1 MNQGIMALA
10 NAGRGGDTQI
20 AHVRPGELVLPPE
33 ILDKDLVKSLEKKLN
48 DAGFEY
54 STLVVGDEDVS
65 INPRTG
71 LPEFGLFSRLKKA
84 VSSAWKGVKK
94 ILDPVTKVAQFIPG
108 PWRAPAALYQ
118 KGKAAV
124 NIVKGDAN
132 FGDFATVLA
141 GPKIFGEG
149 NALDVFKKQGF
160 GDLGE
165 YTLGNFA
172 SSVRD
177 TLGFGAGTQDYR
189 VQSGDNIEAI
199 AKANNTTKEAIL
211 KLNPQYKANPDLIKI
226 NDVIKLP
233 SSGGP
238 ISRIRQGI
246 ASLRGEGEQVPEGQQ
261 QGFLGR
267 LFPGLGG
274 SFYDDVLGIDPSGG
288 GIFGSLKDSFD
299 PEKGG
304 IDPRLLAASV
314 AYGKAVE
321 KAAEKEAKGMT
332 DIRDSLRPD
341 LATPQVYSGGIGG
354 FNLGFADGGKVLD
367 MRVGGES
374 IGPGTGTSDDIPAM
388 LSDGEFVMTA
398 KANRGAG
405 AMNMKKGKNGIMQ
418 LIPSGK
424 PDREKGADNMMT
436 LMRYFERKA

>member
-71 LPEFGLFSRLKKA
+71 LPEFGLFSKLKKA

-124 NIVKGDAN
+124 NIVKGDGN

-177 TLGFGAGTQDYR
+177 TLGFGAGTQDYTI
-189 VQSGDNIEAI
+189 QSGDTLSNIA
-199 AKANNTTKEAIL
+199 AKNNTTVEAL
-211 KLNPQYKANPDLIKI
+211 AQANNITDPSKIVAGNVIKI
-226 NDVIKLP
+226 P
-233 SSGGP
+233 TSGGP

-267 LFPGLGG
+267 LFPGLSG

-341 LATPQVYSGGIGG
+341 LATPQVYGGGIGG
-354 FNLGFADGGKVLD
+354 FNLGFAKGGEVLD
-367 MRVGGES
+367 MRAGGES

-418 LIPSGK
+418 LIPLGK

-436 LMRYFERKA
+436 LMRYFERQA